1 MKGLECRGWLVVG
14 VEGASSAETG
24 YAAQGLP
31 ARALRAKGQLPR
43 HQASSG
49 AYLSTARQWAGRLGA
64 CHSPSTRG
72 LPDVGASETDTLD
85 FKTEL
90 KPLPD
95 KKSAD
100 RFECAKDV
108 AAFASTSGG
117 TLLVGAVESQHVLQR
132 YKPVSKETAA
142 WIEREN
148 EEAVR
153 DRCAP
158 PPSMR
163 TERFERDGGFVVAI
177 HVEAFPSPVAVK
189 VKGNG
194 EDGWGA
200 DA

>member
-1 MKGLECRGWLVVG
+1 MPGLARRRRGGRELG
-14 VEGASSAETG
+14 GDRLCSSRAASARPSSEGPATAPSGELW
-24 YAAQGLP
+24 GLP
-31 ARALRAKGQLPR
+31 LHGAAVGGQTRSMPF
-43 HQASSG
+43 
-49 AYLSTARQWAGRLGA
+49 
-64 CHSPSTRG
+64 PFTRG

-142 WIEREN
+142 WIEREY